1 MKEKQA
7 VVWFN
12 GYFGTLSKRCV
23 VIGETPKRWR
33 VRWLEEVR
41 SHGIKPG
48 DVTLV
53 PKHAVEFQAANG
65 GMQPTCAATE
75 LEPVSEVAA
84 DARRADETRNADE
97 RR

>member
-1 MKEKQA
+1 MEEKQA

-23 VIGETPKRWR
+23 VVGETPKRYR

-41 SHGIKPG
+41 SKCIIAG

-53 PKHAVEFQAANG
+53 PKHAVEFQAA
-65 GMQPTCAATE
+65 
-75 LEPVSEVAA
+75 
-84 DARRADETRNADE
+84 
-97 RR
+97 